1 MMAADETA
9 ALAIGIKS
17 PTVGLYSNTYAQ
29 KGSTL
34 NRAFNDGINQILYG
48 RDSVSSLDDLAQS
61 WRTNGGDQIRAEY
74 EQALQQA
81 HA

>member
-1 MMAADETA
+1 MAADETA

-34 NRAFNDGINQILYG
+34 NRAFNDGINRILYG
-48 RDSVSSLDDLAQS
+48 RASVSSLDDLAQS